1 MARLAG
7 SPPAV
12 VRTRSLRGLL
22 PYYRDVLGFRVLQH
36 VPGVLALLQFEQF
49 TLQLWQ
55 RNDFGGHSFCVVSL
69 DGRRSDIQRLHAAFR
84 RCDAGGLME
93 RVPALQPRGSWE
105 FGLVDPEGN
114 QVVFEQWVTG
124 LARNA

>member
-1 MARLAG
+1 LAH
-7 SPPAV
+7 STPAV

-22 PYYRDVLGFRVLQH
+22 PYYADVLGFSVLQH
-36 VPGVLALLQFEQF
+36 VPGVVALLQFEQVA
-49 TLQLWQ
+49 LQLWQ

-69 DGRRSDIQRLHAAFR
+69 DDRHCDIQGLHAAFQ

-93 RVPALQPRGSWE
+93 RAPMLQPWGSWE

-114 QVVFEQWVTG
+114 QIVFEQWLKG
-124 LARNA
+124 LAPNP